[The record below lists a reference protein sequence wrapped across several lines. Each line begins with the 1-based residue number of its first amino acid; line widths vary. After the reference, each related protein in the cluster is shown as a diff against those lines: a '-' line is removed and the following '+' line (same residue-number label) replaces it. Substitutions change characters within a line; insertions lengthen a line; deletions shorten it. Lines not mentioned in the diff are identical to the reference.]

1 MLLTIDDL
9 QTIVY
14 VETVNQG
21 LFLNSG
27 PNPRA
32 LALQAIINDYRYCEA
47 LSPPDTVRMDVL
59 LAFANEQY

>member
-14 VETVNQG
+14 VETANQG
-21 LFLNSG
+21 VFLNSG

-32 LALQAIINDYRYCEA
+32 FALQAIIDDYRHCSQ
-47 LSPPDTVRMDVL
+47 LNPPDTVRMDLL
-59 LAFANEQY
+59 LAFANETY